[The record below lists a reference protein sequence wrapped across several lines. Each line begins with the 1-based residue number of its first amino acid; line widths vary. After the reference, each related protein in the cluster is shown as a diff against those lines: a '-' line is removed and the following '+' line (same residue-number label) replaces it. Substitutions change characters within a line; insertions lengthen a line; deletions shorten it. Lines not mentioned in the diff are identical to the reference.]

1 MFDERAAMK
10 MRLGQ
15 IQDLEIRII
24 QEFQKERSQILN
36 RIRELDEE
44 GDTTSATS
52 KTIKSEATFA
62 SDQVKAKSQRR
73 KNKRKHNTL
82 TKEAIKVLKEHS
94 AAISGKEIAATVEKS
109 TGKSVGNI
117 TQFMNRVMTTDSK
130 VLTNATRCRMPPD
143 RCIGYIS
150 KVPSKPA
157 SFNNEKVLD
166 TCLSFS

>member
-10 MRLGQ
+10 MRLEQ

-36 RIRELDEE
+36 RIRELDEGAE
-44 GDTTSATS
+44 TTDATDATS
-52 KTIKSEATFA
+52 KTIKPESTFA
-62 SDQVKAKSQRR
+62 SDQVKTKSQRR
-73 KNKRKHNTL
+73 KNKRKHTTL

-130 VLTNATRCRMPPD
+130 VKKPYR
-143 RCIGYIS
+143 GQYIY
-150 KVPSKPA
+150 
-157 SFNNEKVLD
+157 EKQSSSPIEDMEPV
-166 TCLSFS
+166 TLSGSIDGGSET